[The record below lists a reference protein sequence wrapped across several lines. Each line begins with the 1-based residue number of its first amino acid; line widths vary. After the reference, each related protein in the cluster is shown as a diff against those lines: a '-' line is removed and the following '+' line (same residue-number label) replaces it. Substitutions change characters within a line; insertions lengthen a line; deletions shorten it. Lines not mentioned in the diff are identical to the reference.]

1 MSLERTL
8 FFRDTFCRPSAV
20 WPTSEGECEKP
31 CIFHRYAAINAK
43 KLSVGTSR
51 VANTSRSAEKHFL
64 DRQAQFALWHRVMP
78 LFAH

>member
-1 MSLERTL
+1 VTL
-8 FFRDTFCRPSAV
+8 FVDHPPSGLQVKASV
-20 WPTSEGECEKP
+20 KSRAFFIDLRRLTQ
-31 CIFHRYAAINAK
+31 K

-51 VANTSRSAEKHFL
+51 VANTSCSAEKHFL